1 MPGPLAGIEVL
12 DLTSVVSGPL
22 ATMFLADQGAE
33 VIKIEP
39 LGGDITRHSRQSVSA
54 SGEFS
59 ALFVSTNRGKR
70 SLSLDLKR
78 PEAGKIMRKLIARA
92 DVLVQ
97 NFRPGTMERLGL
109 GEPTLRTDNPR
120 LIYVSISGVG
130 ESGPYAGKR
139 VYDPIIQGLSGFA
152 DLQSD
157 PKTRRPRM
165 IRTIVADKTTAIFAA
180 QAVTAALFARERT
193 GEGQHVR
200 LAMLDTMIAYLWPE
214 AMTQYTV
221 VGREATTA
229 DPTARPELIFE
240 TVDGYITVGTI
251 SDSEWRAF
259 CAAAQ
264 RPDLAEDPRF
274 NTPGGRAVN
283 ATERILLMAEIIKE
297 RPTAEWLQRLD
308 ANDVPS
314 APVLRRSQVIANEQ
328 VLARELISE
337 FDHPDIGRVRQ
348 PQPAARF
355 GRTPAAMQGPAPRI
369 GEHSAIVLAELGFD
383 AAEIEQLAAE
393 EIVRL
398 VKTCFR
404 IVRGASARKPCASE
418 PVNHGLPSRM
428 SL

>member
-1 MPGPLAGIEVL
+1 MPGPLAGVRVL

-22 ATMFLADQGAE
+22 ATMFLADQGAD

-39 LGGDITRHSRQSVSA
+39 LGGDITRRSRQSISA

-59 ALFVSTNRGKR
+59 ALFVSSNRGKR
-70 SLSLDLKR
+70 SLALDLKR
-78 PEAGKIMRKLIARA
+78 PEAAKIMRKLIASA

-109 GEPTLRTDNPR
+109 GEPLLRELNPR

-130 ESGPYAGKR
+130 ESGPYAKKR

-152 DLQSD
+152 DLQAE
-157 PKTRRPRM
+157 PRTRRPQM

-193 GEGQHVR
+193 GEGQHIR

-229 DPTARPELIFE
+229 DPTARPDLIFE
-240 TVDGYITVGTI
+240 TADGYITVGTI
-251 SDSEWRAF
+251 SDSEWQGF
-259 CAAAQ
+259 CAASG
-264 RPDLAEDPRF
+264 RPGLAEDPRF
-274 NTPGGRAVN
+274 NTPGGRSVN

-314 APVLRRSQVIANEQ
+314 APVLRRNEVIANEQ
-328 VLARELISE
+328 VLARELIVE
-337 FDHPDIGRVRQ
+337 LDHPDIGRVRQ
-348 PQPAARF
+348 PVPAARF
-355 GRTPAAMQGPAPRI
+355 DRTPARIQGPAPRI
-369 GEHSAIVLAELGFD
+369 GEHSAAILAELGLE
-383 AAEIEQLAAE
+383 AAEIERLATE

-398 VKTCFR
+398 VK
-404 IVRGASARKPCASE
+404 A
-418 PVNHGLPSRM
+418 
-428 SL
+428 

>member
-1 MPGPLAGIEVL
+1 MPGPLAGIRVL

-78 PEAGKIMRKLIARA
+78 PEAVMIMRKLAARA
-92 DVLVQ
+92 DVLIQ

-109 GEPTLRTDNPR
+109 GEPALRAFNPR

-152 DLQSD
+152 DVQSE
-157 PKTRRPRM
+157 PKTRRPQM

-180 QAVTAALFARERT
+180 QAVCAALYARERT
-193 GEGQHVR
+193 GEGQHIR

-229 DPTARPELIFE
+229 DPTARPDLIFE
-240 TVDGYITVGTI
+240 TADGYITVGTI
-251 SDSEWRAF
+251 SDSEWQGF
-259 CAAAQ
+259 CAASE

-274 NTPGGRAVN
+274 NTPGGRAAN
-283 ATERILLMAEIIKE
+283 ATERILLMAAIIKKH
-297 RPTAEWLQRLD
+297 PTAGWLQRLD
-308 ANDVPS
+308 TNDVPS
-314 APVLRRSQVIANEQ
+314 APVLRRSEVMANQQ
-328 VLARELISE
+328 VLARELIAE

-348 PQPAARF
+348 PKPAARF
-355 GRTPAAMQGPAPRI
+355 DRTPAAIQGPAPRI
-369 GEHSAIVLAELGFD
+369 GEHSAIILAELGLET
-383 AAEIEQLAAE
+383 AEIERLAAE
-393 EIVRL
+393 KIVRL
-398 VKTCFR
+398 VKT
-404 IVRGASARKPCASE
+404 
-418 PVNHGLPSRM
+418 
-428 SL
+428 

>member
-1 MPGPLAGIEVL
+1 MPGPLAGVRVL

-33 VIKIEP
+33 VIKVEP
-39 LGGDITRHSRQSVSA
+39 LGGDITRQSRQSVSA

-70 SLSLDLKR
+70 SLSIDLKR
-78 PEAGKIMRKLIARA
+78 PEAATIMRKLICRA

-109 GEPTLRTDNPR
+109 GEPALRAENPR

-130 ESGPYAGKR
+130 ERGPYAKKR

-152 DLQSD
+152 DLQAD
-157 PKTRRPRM
+157 PETRRPRM

-180 QAVTAALFARERT
+180 QAVAAALFAREQT
-193 GEGQHVR
+193 GEGQHIR

-240 TVDGYITVGTI
+240 TADGYITVGTI
-251 SDSEWRAF
+251 SDSEWRGF
-259 CAAAQ
+259 CAASE
-264 RPDLAEDPRF
+264 RSGLAEDSRF
-274 NTPGGRAVN
+274 STPAGRAAN

-314 APVLRRSQVIANEQ
+314 APVLRRGEVITNEQ
-328 VLARELISE
+328 VVARELIEE
-337 FDHPDIGRVRQ
+337 FDHPDIGRIRQ
-348 PQPAARF
+348 PKPAARF
-355 GRTPAAMQGPAPRI
+355 DRTPAEIRGPAPRI
-369 GEHSAIVLAELGFD
+369 GEHSAVILAELGLEP
-383 AAEIEQLAAE
+383 AEIERLAIE
-393 EIVRL
+393 KIVRL
-398 VKTCFR
+398 VKT
-404 IVRGASARKPCASE
+404 
-418 PVNHGLPSRM
+418 
-428 SL
+428 

>member
-1 MPGPLAGIEVL
+1 MPGPLAGINVL

-22 ATMFLADQGAE
+22 ATMFLADQGAD
-33 VIKIEP
+33 VIKVEP
-39 LGGDITRHSRQSVSA
+39 LGGDITRRSRQSVSG

-78 PEAGKIMRKLIARA
+78 PEAGMIMRKLIARA

-109 GEPTLRTDNPR
+109 GEPAVRADNPR
-120 LIYVSISGVG
+120 LVYVSISGVG
-130 ESGPYAGKR
+130 ETGPYAGKR

-152 DLQSD
+152 DLQAD

-180 QAVTAALFARERT
+180 QAVTAALYARERT
-193 GEGQHVR
+193 GEGQHIR

-221 VGREATTA
+221 VGREESTA
-229 DPTARPELIFE
+229 DPTARPDLIFD
-240 TVDGYITVGTI
+240 TADGYITVGTI
-251 SDSEWRAF
+251 SDSEWQGF
-259 CAAAQ
+259 CAASE
-264 RPDLAEDPRF
+264 RSGLAEDPRF
-274 NTPGGRAVN
+274 NTPSGRAVN

-297 RPTAEWLQRLD
+297 HPTAEWLQRLD

-314 APVLRRSQVIANEQ
+314 APVLRRSEVIANEQ
-328 VLARELISE
+328 VSARELIAE

-348 PQPAARF
+348 PKPAARF
-355 GRTPAAMQGPAPRI
+355 DRTPAAIQGPAPRI
-369 GEHSAIVLAELGFD
+369 GEHSAIILAELGLG
-383 AAEIEQLAAE
+383 AREIERLVAE
-393 EIVRL
+393 KIVRL
-398 VKTCFR
+398 VKT
-404 IVRGASARKPCASE
+404 
-418 PVNHGLPSRM
+418 
-428 SL
+428 

>member
-1 MPGPLAGIEVL
+1 MPGPLAGVRVL

-22 ATMFLADQGAE
+22 STMFLADQGAD

-39 LGGDITRHSRQSVSA
+39 LGGDITRRSRQSISA

-59 ALFVSTNRGKR
+59 ALFVSSNRGKR
-70 SLSLDLKR
+70 SLALDLKR
-78 PEAGKIMRKLIARA
+78 PEAAKIMRKLIASA

-109 GEPTLRTDNPR
+109 GEPALRELNPR

-130 ESGPYAGKR
+130 ESGPYAKKR

-152 DLQSD
+152 DLQAE
-157 PKTRRPRM
+157 PRTRRPQM

-193 GEGQHVR
+193 GEGQHIR

-229 DPTARPELIFE
+229 DPTARPDLIFE
-240 TVDGYITVGTI
+240 TADGYITVGTI
-251 SDSEWRAF
+251 SDSEWQGF
-259 CAAAQ
+259 CAASG
-264 RPDLAEDPRF
+264 RPGLAEDPRF
-274 NTPGGRAVN
+274 NTPGGRSVN

-314 APVLRRSQVIANEQ
+314 APVLRRNEVIANEQ
-328 VLARELISE
+328 VLARELITE
-337 FDHPDIGRVRQ
+337 LDHPDIGLIRQ
-348 PQPAARF
+348 PVPAARF
-355 GRTPAAMQGPAPRI
+355 DRTPARIQGPAPRI
-369 GEHSAIVLAELGFD
+369 GEHSAAILAELGLE
-383 AAEIEQLAAE
+383 AAEIERLATE

-398 VKTCFR
+398 VK
-404 IVRGASARKPCASE
+404 A
-418 PVNHGLPSRM
+418 
-428 SL
+428 

>member
-1 MPGPLAGIEVL
+1 MAGPLAGIRVL

-39 LGGDITRHSRQSVSA
+39 LGGDITRHSRQSISA

-70 SLSLDLKR
+70 SLALDLKR
-78 PEAGKIMRKLIARA
+78 PEAAKIMRKLIASA

-97 NFRPGTMERLGL
+97 NFRPGAMERLGF
-109 GEPTLRTDNPR
+109 GEPTLRAFHPR

-139 VYDPIIQGLSGFA
+139 VYDPIIQALSGFA
-152 DLQSD
+152 DIQAE
-157 PKTRRPRM
+157 PKTRRPQM

-193 GEGQHVR
+193 GLGQHIR

-221 VGREATTA
+221 VGREASTA
-229 DPTARPELIFE
+229 DPTARPDLIFE
-240 TVDGYITVGTI
+240 TADGYITVGTI
-251 SDSEWRAF
+251 SDSEWRGF
-259 CAAAQ
+259 CVASE

-274 NTPGGRAVN
+274 STPGGRAVN
-283 ATERILLMAEIIKE
+283 ATERILLMAEIIKQ

-308 ANDVPS
+308 TNDVPS
-314 APVLRRSQVIANEQ
+314 APVLRRGEVIANEQ
-328 VLARELISE
+328 VVARELIAE
-337 FDHPDIGRVRQ
+337 FDHPDIGRIRQ
-348 PQPAARF
+348 PKPAARF
-355 GRTPAAMQGPAPRI
+355 DCTPAGIQGPAPRI
-369 GEHSAIVLAELGFD
+369 GEHSATILAELGLQQ
-383 AAEIEQLAAE
+383 AEIERLAAE
-393 EIVRL
+393 KIVRM
-398 VKTCFR
+398 VKT
-404 IVRGASARKPCASE
+404 
-418 PVNHGLPSRM
+418 
-428 SL
+428 

>member
-1 MPGPLAGIEVL
+1 MPGPLAGVRVL

-22 ATMFLADQGAE
+22 ATMLLADQGAE

-39 LGGDITRHSRQSVSA
+39 LGGDITRRSRQSISA

-70 SLSLDLKR
+70 SLALDLKR
-78 PEAGKIMRKLIARA
+78 PEAAKIMRKLIGRC

-109 GEPTLRTDNPR
+109 GEPTLRELNPR

-130 ESGPYAGKR
+130 ESGPYAKKR
-139 VYDPIIQGLSGFA
+139 VYDPIIQSLSGFA
-152 DLQSD
+152 DLQAE
-157 PKTRRPRM
+157 PKTRRPQM

-193 GEGQHVR
+193 GEGQHIR

-229 DPTARPELIFE
+229 DPTARPDLIFE
-240 TVDGYITVGTI
+240 TADGYITVGTI
-251 SDSEWRAF
+251 SDSEWQGF
-259 CAAAQ
+259 CAASG
-264 RPDLAEDPRF
+264 RPGLVEDPRF

-283 ATERILLMAEIIKE
+283 ATERILLMAEIIRE
-297 RPTAEWLQRLD
+297 RPTADWLQRLD

-314 APVLRRSQVIANEQ
+314 APVLRRHEVIANEQ
-328 VLARELISE
+328 VLARELITE
-337 FDHPDIGRVRQ
+337 LDHPDIGLIRQ
-348 PQPAARF
+348 PVPAARF
-355 GRTPAAMQGPAPRI
+355 DRTPARIQGPAPRI
-369 GEHSAIVLAELGFD
+369 GEHSAAILAELGLE
-383 AAEIEQLAAE
+383 AAEIERLATE
-393 EIVRL
+393 KIVRL
-398 VKTCFR
+398 AKT
-404 IVRGASARKPCASE
+404 
-418 PVNHGLPSRM
+418 
-428 SL
+428 

>member
-1 MPGPLAGIEVL
+1 MPGPLAGIRVL

-22 ATMFLADQGAE
+22 ATMFLSDQGAE

-78 PEAGKIMRKLIARA
+78 PEAAMIMRQLAARA

-109 GEPTLRTDNPR
+109 GEPTLRASNPR
-120 LIYVSISGVG
+120 LIYLSISGVG

-152 DLQSD
+152 DIQSD

-193 GEGQHVR
+193 GEGQHIR

-221 VGREATTA
+221 IGREGSTA
-229 DPTARPELIFE
+229 DPVARPDLIFE
-240 TVDGYITVGTI
+240 TADGYITVGTI
-251 SDSEWRAF
+251 SDSEWRGF
-259 CAAAQ
+259 CTASE
-264 RPDLAEDPRF
+264 RPDLAKDPRF
-274 NTPGGRAVN
+274 NTPGGRAAN

-297 RPTAEWLQRLD
+297 RRTAEWLHRLD
-308 ANDVPS
+308 TNDVPS
-314 APVLRRSQVIANEQ
+314 APVLRRSEVIANEQ
-328 VLARELISE
+328 VLARELIAE
-337 FDHPDIGRVRQ
+337 FDHPDIGLVRQ
-348 PQPAARF
+348 PKPAARF
-355 GRTPAAMQGPAPRI
+355 DRTPAAIRGPAPRI
-369 GEHSAIVLAELGFD
+369 GEHSAIILAELGLET
-383 AAEIEQLAAE
+383 AEIERLAAE
-393 EIVRL
+393 KIVRL
-398 VKTCFR
+398 VK
-404 IVRGASARKPCASE
+404 A
-418 PVNHGLPSRM
+418 
-428 SL
+428 

>member
-1 MPGPLAGIEVL
+1 MPGPLAGIRVL

-39 LGGDITRHSRQSVSA
+39 LGGDITRRSRQSISA

-59 ALFVSTNRGKR
+59 ALFVSSNRGKR
-70 SLSLDLKR
+70 SLALDLKR
-78 PEAGKIMRKLIARA
+78 PEAAKIMRKLIASS

-109 GEPTLRTDNPR
+109 GEPTLRELNPR

-130 ESGPYAGKR
+130 ESGPYAKKR

-152 DLQSD
+152 DLQAE
-157 PKTRRPRM
+157 PRTRRPQM

-180 QAVTAALFARERT
+180 QAITAALFARERT
-193 GEGQHVR
+193 GEGQHIR

-229 DPTARPELIFE
+229 DPTARPDLIFE
-240 TVDGYITVGTI
+240 TADGYITVGTI
-251 SDSEWRAF
+251 SDSEWQGF
-259 CAAAQ
+259 CAASG
-264 RPDLAEDPRF
+264 RPGLTEDPRF
-274 NTPGGRAVN
+274 NSPGGRAVN
-283 ATERILLMAEIIKE
+283 ATERILLMAEIIEE

-314 APVLRRSQVIANEQ
+314 APVLRRNEVIANEQ
-328 VLARELISE
+328 VLARELIVE
-337 FDHPDIGRVRQ
+337 LDHPDIGLVRQ
-348 PQPAARF
+348 PKPAARF
-355 GRTPAAMQGPAPRI
+355 DRTPARIQGPAPRI
-369 GEHSAIVLAELGFD
+369 GEHSATILAELGFE
-383 AAEIEQLAAE
+383 AAEIERLATE
-393 EIVRL
+393 KIVRL
-398 VKTCFR
+398 VK
-404 IVRGASARKPCASE
+404 A
-418 PVNHGLPSRM
+418 
-428 SL
+428 

>member
-1 MPGPLAGIEVL
+1 MPGPLAGINVL

-22 ATMFLADQGAE
+22 ATMFLADQGAD
-33 VIKIEP
+33 VIKVEP
-39 LGGDITRHSRQSVSA
+39 LGGDITRRSRQSVSG

-78 PEAGKIMRKLIARA
+78 PEAAKIMRKLAARA

-109 GEPTLRTDNPR
+109 GEPLLRELNPR

-152 DLQSD
+152 DIQSD

-200 LAMLDTMIAYLWPE
+200 LAMLDTMISYLWPE

-221 VGREATTA
+221 VGREASTA
-229 DPTARPELIFE
+229 DPVSRPDLIFE
-240 TVDGYITVGTI
+240 TTDGYITVGTI
-251 SDSEWRAF
+251 SDSEWRGF
-259 CAAAQ
+259 CAAAE

-274 NTPGGRAVN
+274 NTPGGRAIN
-283 ATERILLMAEIIKE
+283 ATERILLMAEIIKG
-297 RPTAEWLQRLD
+297 RSTADWLQRLD
-308 ANDVPS
+308 ANDAPS
-314 APVLRRSQVIANEQ
+314 APVLRRSEVIANEQ
-328 VLARELISE
+328 VLARELIAE
-337 FDHPDIGRVRQ
+337 FDHPDIGLVRQ
-348 PQPAARF
+348 PKPAARF
-355 GRTPAAMQGPAPRI
+355 DRTPAEIRGPAPRI
-369 GEHSAIVLAELGFD
+369 GEHSAVILAELGLG
-383 AAEIEQLAAE
+383 AVEIERLAHE
-393 EIVRL
+393 KVVRL
-398 VKTCFR
+398 VKT
-404 IVRGASARKPCASE
+404 
-418 PVNHGLPSRM
+418 
-428 SL
+428 